1 MLFAKNIREIAKKRT
16 NPGVIYGEKDKA
28 DFACPKTDV
37 EKEKRIDVFFPV
49 MYHDYIP
56 KGYIQLCILMS
67 E

>member
-37 EKEKRIDVFFPV
+37 EKEKRIDFFSHV
-49 MYHDYIP
+49 MYHYFVPI
-56 KGYIQLCILMS
+56 G
-67 E
+67 